1 MNKIIKRGGLT
12 DVKECTQIHGFLS
25 VYPVREYSYSLQ
37 DTTIET
43 EVSNRV
49 YICDYPFESTNN
61 RTKLRLS

>member
-1 MNKIIKRGGLT
+1 MSKTIKGDALT
-12 DVKECTQIHGFLS
+12 DFKECTQIHGFLS
-25 VYPVREYSYSLQ
+25 VYPVREYFYSLQ

-61 RTKLRLS
+61 RTR